1 LENTSG
7 IKKIESNSHKMTNF
21 ILTKDI
27 EAWAACHKKRLQTVG
42 DLETLIKKEKNNLYV
57 KKDEFM
63 R

>member
-1 LENTSG
+1 LENTEG
-7 IKKIESNSHKMTNF
+7 IKKIESNSQKMTNF
-21 ILTKDI
+21 IQTKNI
-27 EAWAACHKKRLQTVG
+27 EAWAACHKNRLQTVG